1 MAKLDK
7 GGLFNLIVNI
17 IPPSIAITG
26 MILMWVATFS
36 GLKLKDTEDLDFWAP
51 LVFISGIGM
60 QIYWLY
66 KRDIFR

>member
-17 IPPSIAITG
+17 IPPTVAVTG

-36 GLKLKDTEDLDFWAP
+36 GLKQKDTEELDFLAP
-51 LVFISGIGM
+51 LVFISGIGL